1 MIYYANEDQDNYGEV
16 IGILLLDFKA
26 PFIPGDVGNASTY
39 DYPVRY
45 KLVEG
50 LTFDR
55 LLNKDQT
62 ALDIL
67 IKAAKELEQSGVKA
81 ITADCGFFALFQK
94 EIAEA
99 VDIPVF
105 LSSLLQVPFI
115 SSIIAKDKKVGI
127 VSAKADSL
135 DDQSFLEAVNIDRSS
150 VVIKGMEKKDNF
162 FKFGI
167 EEEGY
172 LDTKKIEK
180 EVLEVSER
188 MIEENQDIG
197 AVLIECS
204 MLPPYA
210 KSVQES
216 LSLPVFD
223 FITMIDFVKSAL
235 VKREYKGIF

>member
-1 MIYYANEDQDNYGEV
+1 MIYHANRAQDNYGEV

-55 LLNKDQT
+55 LFNKDQT

-67 IKAAKELEQSGVKA
+67 IEAAKDLEKSGVRA

-94 EIAEA
+94 EVAAA

-115 SSIIAKDKKVGI
+115 SSIIAKDKKVGV

-135 DDQSFLEAVNIDRSS
+135 DDQSFLDSVNIDRET
-150 VVIKGMEKKDNF
+150 VVIRGMENKENF
-162 FKFGI
+162 YKFGVM
-167 EEEGY
+167 EEGY
-172 LDTKKIEK
+172 LDTEKIEQ
-180 EVLEVSER
+180 EVLEVSEK
-188 MIEENQDIG
+188 MIEENPNIG

-210 KSVQES
+210 KSVQQS
-216 LSLPVFD
+216 LSVPVFD

-235 VKREYKGIF
+235 VKKEYEGIF

>member
-1 MIYYANEDQDNYGEV
+1 MIYHANRAQDNYGEV

-45 KLVEG
+45 KIVEG

-115 SSIIAKDKKVGI
+115 SSIIGKNEKVGI

-135 DDQSFLEAVNIDRSS
+135 DDQSFLKAVNIDRSR
-150 VVIKGMEKKDNF
+150 VVIKGMEEKENF
-162 FKFGI
+162 YKFGVL
-167 EEEGY
+167 EEGY
-172 LDTKKIEK
+172 LDTEKIEK
-180 EVLEVSER
+180 EVLEVSEK
-188 MIEENQDIG
+188 MIAENNEIA

-235 VKREYKGIF
+235 IKREYNGIF

>member
-1 MIYYANEDQDNYGEV
+1 MIYHANRAQDNYGEV

-55 LLNKDQT
+55 LFNKDQT

-67 IKAAKELEQSGVKA
+67 IKAAKDLEKSGVRA

-94 EIAEA
+94 EVAEA

-105 LSSLLQVPFI
+105 LSSLLQTPFI
-115 SSIIAKDKKVGI
+115 YSIIARDKKVGVI
-127 VSAKADSL
+127 SAKADSL
-135 DDQSFLEAVNIDRSS
+135 DDVSFLDSVNIDRERI
-150 VVIKGMEKKDNF
+150 VIRGMENKENF
-162 FKFGI
+162 YKFGVM
-167 EEEGY
+167 EEGY
-172 LDTKKIEK
+172 LDTEKIEK
-180 EVLEVSER
+180 EVLEVSEK
-188 MIEENQDIG
+188 MIDENPEIG
-197 AVLIECS
+197 AVLLECS

-210 KSVQES
+210 KSVHQS

-235 VKREYKGIF
+235 VKKEYQGVF

>member
-1 MIYYANEDQDNYGEV
+1 MIYHANRSQDNYGEV

-55 LLNKDQT
+55 LFNKDQT

-67 IKAAKELEQSGVKA
+67 IRAAKELEKSGVKA

-94 EIAEA
+94 EVAEA

-135 DDQSFLEAVNIDRSS
+135 DDESFLESVNIDRSS
-150 VVIKGMEKKDNF
+150 VVIRGMENKENF
-162 FKFGI
+162 YKFGI

-172 LDTKKIEK
+172 LDTEKIEK
-180 EVLEVSER
+180 EVLEVSEK
-188 MIEENQDIG
+188 MIEENPEIG
-197 AVLIECS
+197 AVLLECS

-210 KSVQES
+210 KSVHQS

-235 VKREYKGIF
+235 VKKEYQGVF

>member
-1 MIYYANEDQDNYGEV
+1 MIYHANESQDNYGEV

-115 SSIIAKDKKVGI
+115 SSIIGKNEKVGI

-135 DDQSFLEAVNIDRSS
+135 DDQSFLKAVNIDRSR
-150 VVIKGMEKKDNF
+150 VVIKGMEKKENF
-162 FKFGI
+162 YKFGVM
-167 EEEGY
+167 EEGY
-172 LDTKKIEK
+172 LDTEKIEK
-180 EVLEVSER
+180 EVLEVSEK
-188 MIEENQDIG
+188 MIAENNEIA

-235 VKREYKGIF
+235 IKREYNGIF

>member
-1 MIYYANEDQDNYGEV
+1 MIYHANRAQDNYGEV

-45 KLVEG
+45 KIVEG

-115 SSIIAKDKKVGI
+115 SSIIGKDKKVGI

-135 DDQSFLEAVNIDRSS
+135 DDQSFLKAVNIDRSR
-150 VVIKGMEKKDNF
+150 VVIKGMEEKENF
-162 FKFGI
+162 YKFGVM
-167 EEEGY
+167 EEGY
-172 LDTKKIEK
+172 LDTEKIEK
-180 EVLEVSER
+180 EVLEVSEK
-188 MIEENQDIG
+188 MIAENNEIA

-210 KSVQES
+210 KSVQKS

-235 VKREYKGIF
+235 VKKEYQGVF

>member
-1 MIYYANEDQDNYGEV
+1 MIYHANRDQDNYGEV

-55 LLNKDQT
+55 LFNKDQT

-67 IKAAKELEQSGVKA
+67 IEAAKDLEKSGVRA

-94 EIAEA
+94 EVADA

-115 SSIIAKDKKVGI
+115 SSIIAKDKKVGV

-135 DDQSFLEAVNIDRSS
+135 DDQSILDSVNIDRET
-150 VVIKGMEKKDNF
+150 VVIRGMENKENF
-162 FKFGI
+162 YKFGVM
-167 EEEGY
+167 EEGY
-172 LDTKKIEK
+172 LDTEKIEQ
-180 EVLEVSER
+180 EVLEISEK
-188 MIEENQDIG
+188 MIEENPNIG

-204 MLPPYA
+204 MLPLYA
-210 KSVQES
+210 KSVQKS
-216 LSLPVFD
+216 LSIPVFD
-223 FITMIDFVKSAL
+223 FITMIDFVKFAL
-235 VKREYKGIF
+235 VKKKYEGIF

>member
-1 MIYYANEDQDNYGEV
+1 MIYHANESQDNYGEV

-115 SSIIAKDKKVGI
+115 SSIIGKDKKVGI

-135 DDQSFLEAVNIDRSS
+135 DDQSFLKAVNIDRSR
-150 VVIKGMEKKDNF
+150 VVIKGMEKKENF
-162 FKFGI
+162 YKFGVM
-167 EEEGY
+167 EEGY
-172 LDTKKIEK
+172 LDTEKIEK
-180 EVLEVSER
+180 EVLEVSEK
-188 MIEENQDIG
+188 MIAENNEIA

-235 VKREYKGIF
+235 IKREYNGIF